1 MTTRLI
7 RAMSCGSLSRSLTSV
22 TSDATASWIG
32 ATAGNTTV
40 AAHGYLDGVQIESE
54 DLDVSFDGS
63 HKLEWSRVD
72 EVRFEG
78 TTDLFSCFDD
88 FTYESLEP

>member
-1 MTTRLI
+1 M
-7 RAMSCGSLSRSLTSV
+7 
-22 TSDATASWIG
+22 
-32 ATAGNTTV
+32 
-40 AAHGYLDGVQIESE
+40 DGVQIESE